1 MKMMMPANNVT
12 ANLQT
17 QLVWLA
23 EISDCTMY
31 VLAPLLGTPMKSS
44 SSTVSS
50 EGMRLFK
57 IGIMLSGM

>member
-23 EISDCTMY
+23 EISDCIMY
-31 VLAPLLGTPMKSS
+31 VLAPLLGTP
-44 SSTVSS
+44 
-50 EGMRLFK
+50 
-57 IGIMLSGM
+57 I